1 MTKINI
7 FKFDF
12 IPQAQSYERILEAM
26 LGEPLIMH
34 YDFSSQDAFAIANG
48 NEQLNSLHNI
58 ASGIKISAA
67 EHPDEMAIKDALLL
81 KPYYMAAY
89 KSTDMHVQKPISDI
103 YEIMRGEDARMAV
116 AFVPSNIKH
125 ARVVKERIEEELSR
139 GELRLTK
146 SGNLRS
152 KQGISIFSGSTNS
165 TQAQLYY
172 NSGER
177 MVMESMLSMLNEIL
191 LSNGIS
197 YKVLILAEDNQK
209 LLRYISQKLMILED
223 SRMTLDTIAK
233 FYDKMW
239 RIDSLPFSID
249 KAAQFLVF
257 PDKIVGGINIK
268 TKFEPEQGSICIGT
282 FMRDSLEDSG
292 ERISVYP
299 DTFNLGTIITGLPGT
314 GKTLEAMS
322 IVRQVCNTEPRPQI
336 AIIAP
341 TEEWGNFALENNLR
355 LVKLYESDMKI
366 NFFKCDAKI
375 GIEKFYENLS
385 MLIAFASNAGPYK
398 NSLEKCLLAA
408 FHKAYASTKAPDPV
422 EVYEA
427 IEEAVIEQHGKRTN
441 VGVKYTK
448 HGENIRAALE
458 NLRLMLFR
466 EEFSAKEGIDFG
478 SLLEDGVVF
487 DLSKVSNNM
496 KAFFYALILNQIY
509 SFADSFDII
518 GDKKLRMLV
527 CLEESQL
534 VFNADEFSAT
544 TADLRQR
551 IQDFRKRGIGLML
564 VAHSITDINQ
574 SIRRLCQ
581 NKLYFRQSSDVTK
594 YAAMDLG
601 FREMELENVI
611 DKLKTIEQRVCA
623 FSHVSRK
630 GAIATSPGPIF
641 ITTVE
646 YVEGSAVDYKDES
659 NAKANIKDSIKLKL
673 VDGSGNAMGGIAAKL
688 IYVGENVAA
697 GKTDENGEI
706 RFSGILID
714 RIHTLNIYSQ
724 KNRFQT
730 FRIVAKDQTII
741 VPPLR
746 T

>member
-1 MTKINI
+1 
-7 FKFDF
+7 
-12 IPQAQSYERILEAM
+12 
-26 LGEPLIMH
+26 
-34 YDFSSQDAFAIANG
+34 
-48 NEQLNSLHNI
+48 
-58 ASGIKISAA
+58 
-67 EHPDEMAIKDALLL
+67 MAV
-81 KPYYMAAY
+81 Y
-89 KSTDMHVQKPISDI
+89 KGAGTQVQRPISDI
-103 YEIMRGEDARMAV
+103 YEVMRGENAHMAV
-116 AFVPSNIKH
+116 AFVPSNMKH
-125 ARVVKERIEEELSR
+125 ARVVKERIEEELSK

-146 SGNLRS
+146 SGNLRG

-177 MVMESMLSMLNEIL
+177 MVMESMLSMLNEVL

-197 YKVLILAEDNQK
+197 YNVLVLAENNQK
-209 LLRYISQKLMILED
+209 LLRYISQKLMILEN
-223 SRMTLDTIAK
+223 SRMDTGTIAK

-239 RIDSLPFSID
+239 GIDALPFSID

-257 PDKIVGGINIK
+257 PEAIVGGINIK
-268 TKFEPEQGSICIGT
+268 TKFEPEQGSICVGT

-314 GKTLEAMS
+314 GKTMVAMS
-322 IVRQVCNTEPRPQI
+322 IVKQICDAELRPQI
-336 AIIAP
+336 AVISP
-341 TEEWGNFALENNLR
+341 SEEWGNFALANKLR
-355 LVKLYESDMKI
+355 LVKLYDSDVKI

-385 MLIAFASNAGPYK
+385 MLIAFASNAGPYR

-408 FHKAYASTKAPDPV
+408 FHNVYASTKAPDPV
-422 EVYEA
+422 GVYEA

-448 HGENIRAALE
+448 HGENVRAALE

-466 EEFSAKEGIDFG
+466 EEFSAKDGMDFEE
-478 SLLEDGVVF
+478 LLDDGVVF

-509 SFADSFDII
+509 SFADSFDVM
-518 GDKKLRMLV
+518 GDEKLRMLV

-611 DKLKTIEQRVCA
+611 DKLKTLEQRICA

-630 GAIATSPGPIF
+630 GVPAMQHGPVF
-641 ITTVE
+641 ITTLE
-646 YVEGSAVDYKDES
+646 YAEGNVVDYKEEN
-659 NAKANIKDSIKLKL
+659 NAKENIKDSMMLKL
-673 VDGSGNAMGGIAAKL
+673 IDDSGNAMRGIGAKL
-688 IYVGENVAA
+688 IYVGENVAT
-697 GKTDENGEI
+697 GKTNENGEI
-706 RFSGILID
+706 RFSGILHD
-714 RIHTLNIYSQ
+714 RMHTLNIYST
-724 KNRFQT
+724 KNKPQI
-730 FRIVAKDQTII
+730 FRIIAKDQTII
-741 VPPLR
+741 VPSLR
-746 T
+746 I